1 MVLPTFGPQAS
12 VSPCLDSDSSF
23 VARSPTNA
31 VVYSL
36 QISLTANMRLLNAR
50 TRKLKEFMGHNN
62 APPYAILSH
71 TWGKDEVTCHDID
84 TWDFKWKKKEGYFKI
99 KNCCEQAI
107 LDGLD
112 WVWVD
117 T

>member
-1 MVLPTFGPQAS
+1 
-12 VSPCLDSDSSF
+12 
-23 VARSPTNA
+23 
-31 VVYSL
+31 
-36 QISLTANMRLLNAR
+36 
-50 TRKLKEFMGHNN
+50 MGHDR

-71 TWGKDEVTCHDID
+71 TWGEDEVTCREIN
-84 TWDFKWKKKEGYFKI
+84 TWELKRKKKEGYFKI